1 MKAPSEYRKA
11 RSRPTARSLDI
22 KVLTEAKDFVAL
34 EGEWDELYETCP
46 QATPFQ
52 SWAWLYSWWEHYRE
66 GYRLRLITL
75 RDRDD
80 LLVGLLPL
88 MAKRGRLL
96 LLGGLVGGDAM
107 TPYKDVLVR
116 KGWEEQVA
124 EALARALKELGGWWV
139 ADLRELQPQAAAWN
153 LFQEWDGPQT
163 TRTSSG
169 IDEFVLIHS
178 NSWEELLTSVSRN
191 LRKSARSTLRRLE
204 KDGIRYEPAG
214 PGDDTERAARKQVA
228 LHRELWRGR
237 SIEPDLLTQRYEAF
251 IVAAAR
257 RTTARGIAR
266 ISEFWRDDTVIVSQ
280 FLLFDENFVGAYV
293 IGASQE
299 AARRYQF
306 NTLSVWDAM
315 NVARDKSN
323 PYVSLMNY
331 ATEQKLRWADE
342 VVPSYRAILGHNS
355 ASWIPYAAYH
365 ALRDRY
371 YGLRSEAQLYAHS
384 ENAPRWVRKA
394 TDTYYTLQ
402 SYAHSEDAPR
412 WVKKAT
418 DGYWAL
424 RHEYGYYALRH
435 KYELARARRETR
447 RSSNASR
454 PKG

>member
-1 MKAPSEYRKA
+1 MKARGG
-11 RSRPTARSLDI
+11 SRTAGPHPTRRQLETI
-22 KVLTEAKDFVAL
+22 VLRDTRDFVSL
-34 EGEWDELYETCP
+34 EEEWDELYESSP

-52 SWAWLYSWWEHYRE
+52 SWAWLYSWWEFYGE
-66 GYRLRLITL
+66 GYGLRLITV
-75 RDRDD
+75 RDEGGR
-80 LLVGLLPL
+80 LVGLLPL
-88 MAKRGRLL
+88 MVKRGRLL
-96 LLGGLVGGDAM
+96 LLGGDLMNPLM
-107 TPYKDVLVR
+107 TPYKDLLVR
-116 KGWEEQVA
+116 EGWEEEVA
-124 EALARALKELGGWWV
+124 QAAARALKELDGWWV
-139 ADLRELQPQAAAWN
+139 ADLRQLLPQAAAWG
-153 LFQEWDGPQT
+153 LFREWDGPRISVPIT
-163 TRTSSG
+163 DNLITRAR
-169 IDEFVLIHS
+169 
-178 NSWEELLTSVSRN
+178 SWEELLTSLSAKA
-191 LRKSARSTLRRLE
+191 RKSARNTLRRLE

-214 PGDDTERAARKQVA
+214 PGDDTERAACKLVA
-228 LHRELWRGR
+228 LHRELWQGR
-237 SIEPDLLTQRYEAF
+237 RIEPERLTQRYEAF
-251 IVAAAR
+251 MVAAAR

-266 ISEFWRDDTVIVSQ
+266 ISEFWRDDAVIVSQ
-280 FLLFDENFVGAYV
+280 FLLFDENFVDTYA

-306 NTLSVWDAM
+306 NTLGNWDAM
-315 NVARDKSN
+315 NVARDRSN
-323 PYVSLMNY
+323 PYVSFGDPAGDKM
-331 ATEQKLRWADE
+331 RWADE

-424 RHEYGYYALRH
+424 RHEYGYWTLRY
-435 KYELARARRETR
+435 KYDLARARREAR